1 MKRIVLLSLLALA
14 TFRVKAQDDL
24 LNLINDAHVPQP
36 VTATFKSTRIIN
48 GQSIETEP
56 SHHLAYRVSHRF
68 GSINSGSYQAFGL
81 DQGYIYMGFEYGITD
96 QLMVGI
102 GRSSEQKM
110 INIFTKYKLLRQK
123 TEGGMPLSVTMFG
136 AMYSDMLKY
145 PVEDQR
151 TSMSKYSYAAQALI
165 ARKFSNN
172 FSLQLMPTYLHRNR
186 NNVNGESND
195 VFSMGIAGRYKFSKR
210 TAFVGEYYYVLP
222 NQIDKKYNNA
232 LSFGFDIET
241 GGHVF
246 SLHFTNSTGMVEKQF
261 VGETIDTWADG
272 GIHFGFNLGRSF
284 GLGKKYRNQYKIAK

>member
-136 AMYSDMLKY
+136 SMYSDMLKY